1 MQQSTIEQQELTG
14 VKNKKCRRC
23 GSGSHSR
30 STKVSCPMHPNFV
43 GKKHPAAPSVASG
56 SASSS
61 ATATAA
67 AVAVATATATATAA
81 VHQAEKRIVGSS
93 SSSACFQA
101 NILFDESIQGESSEV
116 LTAEKELGHGKFVR
130 DCVGPCNARASWASI
145 CCAGD

>member
-101 NILFDESIQGESSEV
+101 SSEV

-130 DCVGPCNARASWASI
+130 DCVGPCNARASWASM